1 MSLFLV
7 VKRAVKVHYVA
18 IEIYKLLDTPNQILI
33 RGKILGDHIF
43 DTLEYFWQTN
53 KYNEI
58 GWFLL
63 IALDKMRKKNE
74 FRDFNPQLKCPINE
88 QKVSM
93 SALK

>member
-7 VKRAVKVHYVA
+7 VKGAVKVHYVT

-43 DTLEYFWQTN
+43 DALEYFWQTN

-63 IALDKMRKKNE
+63 IALDS
-74 FRDFNPQLKCPINE
+74 RDEYCFGEKSQMEATRTL
-88 QKVSM
+88 SF
-93 SALK
+93 